1 MHVDPCRGTIYFPAS
16 LQNSLES
23 ACKDSNH
30 RSETLNKCEEATPI
44 KTGNRVFN
52 VTQGLRRKSGVTWKT
67 EGIGMHGWSELKK
80 ILLPLQAMR
89 KLKERKH
96 SGPMVTFNSEPSVDS
111 LPALKPL
118 TTVMRI
124 SQRYASN
131 SQDRL
136 PGLSMAVILNCA
148 HTVYSNTAWYRFVN
162 AAVWLQMSTRGIAHL
177 SSAHYN

>member
-1 MHVDPCRGTIYFPAS
+1 
-16 LQNSLES
+16 
-23 ACKDSNH
+23 
-30 RSETLNKCEEATPI
+30 
-44 KTGNRVFN
+44 
-52 VTQGLRRKSGVTWKT
+52 
-67 EGIGMHGWSELKK
+67 MHGWSELKK

-111 LPALKPL
+111 LSALKPL

-148 HTVYSNTAWYRFVN
+148 HTVYSNTAYEYRFVN